1 MFLDRGKTKRNGKV
15 YTRYLLR
22 ESFRDETGKTRHR
35 TVANISK
42 CSPDEIDAIDLAL
55 KHKKN
60 LSHLVVISRDV
71 RHEQGPSVG
80 ATWLLK
86 VLARRLGLEAALG
99 RTRQGK
105 LALWQ
110 VIARAI
116 DQGSRLSAVRMAN
129 EYSACDVLE
138 LDGFNE
144 DDLYENLD
152 WLSGRQSRI
161 EDRLFRHRYEK
172 GKPELFLY
180 DVTSSYLEGQC
191 NAFGAYGY
199 NRDGK
204 KGKKQIVIG
213 MLCDAKGVPLSVEV
227 FSGNTQDM
235 KTFGP
240 QVKKVATRFGC
251 ERVTFVGD
259 RGMIKS
265 AQIEQLG
272 EEDFGYITAITK
284 PQIGSL
290 LKQGVFQMSLFDKDL
305 SEVQMDTGERYVLRR
320 NPDRADEMRQSR
332 EDKYASLCRKIA
344 QCNRYLSEH
353 PRAQP
358 AVAMRKMK
366 DDATK
371 RRIIQWTRLEI
382 KGREIQLEKD
392 FSVLAEESKLDG
404 CYVIKTDLP
413 AKAATKET
421 IHDRYKDL
429 ALVEKSFRT
438 CKMGHLEVRP
448 VYVHLAKRTRGH
460 VFVVMMSY
468 LLIQALDRHWCQMDL
483 TVEEGLGLLSQICS
497 EKMRVKGKVVLRMIP
512 APRRACQALLDAA
525 DITLPVAI
533 RNRDVNVATKK
544 KLPSRRLR

>member
-483 TVEEGLGLLSQICS
+483 TVEEGLGLLSHICS